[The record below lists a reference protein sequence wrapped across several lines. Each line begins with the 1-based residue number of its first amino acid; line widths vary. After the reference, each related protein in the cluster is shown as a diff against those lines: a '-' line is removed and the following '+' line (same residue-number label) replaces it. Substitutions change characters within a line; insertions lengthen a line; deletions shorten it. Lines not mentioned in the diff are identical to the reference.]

1 MLAASH
7 LRVYIWRPSITPSP
21 QHHNNNHES
30 TTNRRGTTLACS
42 VIFPLATYQ
51 FLRPP
56 SSRPAS
62 SRPPSARPTSARS
75 AFSKHASPKPAFLRP
90 ALPPSS
96 HHTSTNNTHPRR
108 DLPLRTS
115 HAVASCC
122 FYEQYP
128 SSTRPSFS
136 HQSRCSLALLLRT
149 TPILDAT
156 FLLALIKL

>member
-51 FLRPP
+51 FQRPP

-62 SRPPSARPTSARS
+62 SRP
-75 AFSKHASPKPAFLRP
+75 ASSRP